1 MVKIVD
7 IRFTEDH
14 ILGIGENGK
23 EYRQSL
29 LWHRPLLE
37 ASDDVR
43 RDYTIMKEGIFWN
56 RVDVQ
61 ISFESFEYPDAEPT
75 RLQHFFLT
83 HPEINVSGFA
93 KRFGLN
99 SSLLRNYINGFKTP
113 SPAKEKEILD
123 CIVQLGR
130 EYIDVFL

>member
-1 MVKIVD
+1 MIRIVD
-7 IRFTEDH
+7 IRFTRSH
-14 ILGIGENGK
+14 IFGIADDGK

-29 LWHRPLLE
+29 LWYKPLLE
-37 ASDDVR
+37 AGDDVR
-43 RDYTIMKEGIFWN
+43 QDYSFMKEGIFWN

-61 ISFESFEYPDAEPT
+61 ISFESFEYPDAEPSQ
-75 RLQHFFLT
+75 LQRFFLT

-123 CIVQLGR
+123 CIGQLGK
-130 EYIDVFL
+130 EYIEVNV